1 MFSTYYVYTRFL
13 TWSPDSQ
20 YLYSQ
25 TVFTK
30 KGHPKDLKEAQLL
43 KELPSIIG
51 DDEVVCA
58 ILYVRNQFILPG
70 GARRTVEEIFE
81 EEGYLPY
88 DERVQGLRRES
99 WEWVKDLQV
108 AWDKD
113 VALAGLR
120 QLRAQ
125 L

>member
-1 MFSTYYVYTRFL
+1 M
-13 TWSPDSQ
+13 
-20 YLYSQ
+20 
-25 TVFTK
+25 
-30 KGHPKDLKEAQLL
+30 

-70 GARRTVEEIFE
+70 GVRRTVEEIFE

-88 DERVQGLRRES
+88 DERVQGLWWER